1 MVCGGGQPPLG
12 VTPMILLVLCLHLP
26 GSASKCIPRQE
37 EPVLEPLPVGMDP
50 YRQPAGI
57 LQPQV
62 RPQGQ
67 GIGNEPGAYGGTD
80 SGSYGGPGPGSYGI
94 DGPGAYGGTDSG
106 SYGGPGPGS
115 YGIDGP
121 GAYTGTGAGSYG
133 GTGCASN
140 EAAGTGSSEQP
151 GPGSYGINGPG
162 AYEGARPDISVG
174 GSPPQ
179 YGMPGAGYG
188 VGSVRPFGH
197 IPPVYKNP
205 SIPFVPGLHD
215 EVRTA
220 GHIRVPFRGPVSYAG
235 NAQLGQGVGR
245 FPRPQYKEPSI
256 PYVPS
261 LSELPNHAG
270 QGVSSMPGVSVDNA
284 VGGGAGTGDVPM
296 PGSSNPMLPN
306 SP

>member
-1 MVCGGGQPPLG
+1 MVCGGGQRPLG
-12 VTPMILLVLCLHLP
+12 MTPMILLVLCLHLP
-26 GSASKCIPRQE
+26 GLASKCILR
-37 EPVLEPLPVGMDP
+37 LEPLPVAMDP
-50 YRQPAGI
+50 YMQPAGI

-80 SGSYGGPGPGSYGI
+80 SGSYGGPRPGSYGI
-94 DGPGAYGGTDSG
+94 DGPGAS
-106 SYGGPGPGS
+106 
-115 YGIDGP
+115 
-121 GAYTGTGAGSYG
+121 AGTGAGSYG

-140 EAAGTGSSEQP
+140 EAAGTGSYEQP

-162 AYEGARPDISVG
+162 AYEGGSVG

-188 VGSVRPFGH
+188 VGSVSPSGHMRP
-197 IPPVYKNP
+197 IYKDP
-205 SIPFVPGLHD
+205 SIPFVPGVHD
-215 EVRTA
+215 EARTT
-220 GHIRVPFRGPVSYAG
+220 GHIRVPYRGPVSYAG
-235 NAQLGQGVGR
+235 NAQLGKGAGG
-245 FPRPQYKEPSI
+245 FLRPKYKDPSI

-270 QGVSSMPGVSVDNA
+270 HGVSSMPGGVSIDNV
-284 VGGGAGTGDVPM
+284 VGGGAGTGDVSM

-306 SP
+306 GP